1 MNICE
6 RRGIINPPNMSCRS
20 LPIDNT
26 RLTENPTDLLL
37 KACHSTVSEIW
48 GGIGHTTPPSA
59 VLCLVTQSCPTLFV
73 TLWTVA
79 HQAPLSMGI
88 LQARI
93 LEWVA
98 MPSSRGSSQP
108 RDQTQVSHT
117 AGRFF
122 FPVWATREALAVPS
136 RLTLQIPLTD
146 SASITP
152 TPYLHPHPWQ
162 LALRRELRDRFKDS
176 ARSYGPLRP
185 LVSSLFRSRAHEPH
199 RPTLASF
206 FL

>member
-93 LEWVA
+93 LECV
-98 MPSSRGSSQP
+98 PCSPPGELPIPGIEP
-108 RDQTQVSHT
+108 RS
-117 AGRFF
+117 
-122 FPVWATREALAVPS
+122 P
-136 RLTLQIPLTD
+136 TLQADSLLSEQPGKPNPLLVVSIPIKRD
-146 SASITP
+146 S
-152 TPYLHPHPWQ
+152 
-162 LALRRELRDRFKDS
+162 RN
-176 ARSYGPLRP
+176 
-185 LVSSLFRSRAHEPH
+185 
-199 RPTLASF
+199 
-206 FL
+206 

>member
-98 MPSSRGSSQP
+98 MPSSRGSSQL
-108 RDQTQVSHT
+108 RDQTCISLSFLHWQTCSVFCHTSTWISHWYT
-117 AGRFF
+117 Y
-122 FPVWATREALAVPS
+122 VPS
-136 RLTLQIPLTD
+136 LLNWPPTSCPFPPL
-146 SASITP
+146 
-152 TPYLHPHPWQ
+152 
-162 LALRRELRDRFKDS
+162 
-176 ARSYGPLRP
+176 
-185 LVSSLFRSRAHEPH
+185 
-199 RPTLASF
+199 
-206 FL
+206 